1 MCEGIRLWGRA
12 AGYVGWARG
21 ICVKVSD
28 SGAELQA
35 MVDGVEA
42 YV

>member
-1 MCEGIRLWGRA
+1 MCEGGKLWDRA
-12 AGYVGWARG
+12 AGYDGWGRG
-21 ICVKVSD
+21 ICVKESD

-35 MVDGVEA
+35 MMDGVEA